1 MSETILDRVAAQVSS
16 ALARHGISQTGT
28 IEREIALAA
37 IFGMKE
43 PSEGMIGEGIIERH
57 QQETP
62 EAWSKAT
69 SNIYR
74 AMIEAALIES
84 DRAFDDHKA
93 KIQREN
99 AR

>member
-37 IFGMKE
+37 IFGMRE
-43 PSEGMIGEGIIERH
+43 ASPDMIDAGRDVGADAPYGLA
-57 QQETP
+57 ETR
-62 EAWSKAT
+62 EKWSV
-69 SNIYR
+69 
-74 AMIEAALIES
+74 MIEAALIES

-93 KIQREN
+93 KIQ
-99 AR
+99 AKD